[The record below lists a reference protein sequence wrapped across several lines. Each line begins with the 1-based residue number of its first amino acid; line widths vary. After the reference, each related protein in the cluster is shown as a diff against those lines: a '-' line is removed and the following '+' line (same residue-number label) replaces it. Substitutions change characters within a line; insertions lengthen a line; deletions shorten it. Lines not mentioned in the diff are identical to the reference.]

1 MRKYRL
7 DNELE
12 RLGYMRLKSVTVPDS
27 YCLYKDH
34 SFVTMFKTDKGGKIV
49 FNGKKY
55 TDIED
60 FLKDAEEYTKTLFF
74 DSDTYNPD
82 YRKSFVDEIRI
93 HNTIRE
99 SGLKEMKINGMYS
112 ASNYILEDDLG
123 GKFAHVVC
131 SGECSGEKASASLVL
146 SESSYVSLLDKGTQV
161 DENSC
166 TKLKSILGSVYAY
179 HICKLVDALNGIGK
193 MDMIDDIQIKTFNE
207 RTLQFDTRSGK
218 EGIIAKLEETLSKL
232 KGNE

>member
-12 RLGYMRLKSVTVPDS
+12 RLGYMRLKSVTTPDFW
-27 YCLYKDH
+27 CLYRKDATKGTRFVA
-34 SFVTMFKTDKGGKIV
+34 SFETGKNGKIV
-49 FNGKKY
+49 FNGKTY
-55 TDIED
+55 TDTED
-60 FLKDAEEYTKTLFF
+60 FLKDAEEYSKTLFF
-74 DSDTYNPD
+74 DPDTYNPD
-82 YRKSFVDEIRI
+82 YRKSYVDEIRL
-93 HNTIRE
+93 HDTIRE

-131 SGECSGEKASASLVL
+131 SGEKADLVI
-146 SESSYVSLLDKGTQV
+146 SESSWISLLDKDDQV

-179 HICKLVDALNGIGK
+179 HICKLVDTLNGIGK

-207 RTLQFDTRSGK
+207 HTLQFDTRSGK

>member
-12 RLGYMRLKSVTVPDS
+12 RLGYMRLKSVTVPDFW
-27 YCLYKDH
+27 CLYYKDDTKGTR
-34 SFVTMFKTDKGGKIV
+34 FVALFETSKNGKIV
-49 FNGKKY
+49 FNGKAY
-55 TDIED
+55 ADTED
-60 FLKDAEEYTKTLFF
+60 FLKDAEEYSKTLFF
-74 DSDTYNPD
+74 DPDTYNPD
-82 YRKSFVDEIRI
+82 YRKEFVDEIRLLD
-93 HNTIRE
+93 TIKE
-99 SGLKEMKINGMYS
+99 CGLKEMERNGMYS
-112 ASNYILEDDLG
+112 SSNYILEDDLG

-131 SGECSGEKASASLVL
+131 SGETASLVL
-146 SESSYVSLLDKGTQV
+146 SEYSYVTLLGKDTPV

-179 HICKLVDALNGIGK
+179 HICNLVDALNGIGK

-207 RTLQFDTRSGK
+207 STLRFDTRSGK

>member
-12 RLGYMRLKSVTVPDS
+12 QLGYMRLKSVTIPNFW
-27 YCLYKDH
+27 CLYHKDTTKGTR
-34 SFVTMFKTDKGGKIV
+34 FVALFETSKNGNIV

-55 TDIED
+55 SCTED
-60 FLKDAEEYTKTLFF
+60 FLKDAEEYSKTLFF
-74 DSDTYNPD
+74 DPDTYNPD
-82 YRKSFVDEIRI
+82 YRKSYVDEIRL
-93 HNTIRE
+93 HGTIKE
-99 SGLKEMKINGMYS
+99 CGLDEMKISGMYS
-112 ASNYILEDDLG
+112 ANNYILEDDLG

-131 SGECSGEKASASLVL
+131 SGEKASLVL
-146 SESSYVSLLDKGTQV
+146 SESSYVSLLDKDTQV

-166 TKLKSILGSVYAY
+166 TKLKSVLGSVYAY

-193 MDMIDDIQIKTFNE
+193 MDMIDDIQINTFNE
-207 RTLQFDTRSGK
+207 HTLQFDTRSGK